1 MNKHGMKATGGRREE
16 APARSSHQKRFLLQ
30 RKAIIGSYGIV
41 STFLLLIFIWGESNI
56 EISQLDKCN

>member
-1 MNKHGMKATGGRREE
+1 MNEQTWNESNWWKEE
-16 APARSSHQKRFLLQ
+16 APARNRHQKRFLLQ

>member
-16 APARSSHQKRFLLQ
+16 APARSRHQKRFLLQ
-30 RKAIIGSYGIV
+30 RKAIIGSYGIF